1 MICPT
6 APTTSKVMHA
16 IYPTPLH
23 FRDSSS
29 GKVQSFSV
37 SIIFSIVGT
46 YPDVN
51 ANGMAFFIGPS
62 KNFSDALPMQ
72 FFGILKQKSNDNLLV
87 IEFDT
92 FQNPEMQD
100 INDNHIGMDI
110 NSTFSLQSH
119 MAGFYE
125 DSSGAFKN
133 LTLNSGMELQLWV
146 DYEEEETRINVTLAP
161 VYVATKPLKPL
172 LSATCD
178 LSTVLTETAYI
189 GFSSTAELMNARHYI
204 LGWSFGLNR
213 QAPSIDISKLPK
225 LPRVGP
231 KAQSKLL
238 VIILP
243 IATAA
248 LILCIVSLVI
258 LMVRRWQRFREVR
271 EDWEREFGP
280 H

>member
-1 MICPT
+1 
-6 APTTSKVMHA
+6 MHA